1 MQMLVS
7 NLEPHQKTARI
18 RGAKTLTVIGDRA
31 LHLLKKSVG
40 MRGVEALV
48 RPHQSHEILGA

>member
-7 NLEPHQKTARI
+7 NLEPDQKNRKDP
-18 RGAKTLTVIGDRA
+18 GAKELTVIGDRA